1 MASEADAATAAIELA
16 GRHRIDIHRGDGGDT
31 LELIAGDGKLLLA
44 IEISERGPV
53 LRFDG
58 PSLTIRASGEV
69 AVTADRLALRGE
81 SGLKLTSGGD
91 LEIAAQGDLRTTART
106 QTILADLGDVR
117 IDAND
122 DVRLDGERVLV
133 NCT

>member
-1 MASEADAATAAIELA
+1 MASAIELA
-16 GRHRIDIHRGDGGDT
+16 GRHRIDIHRGDGSDT
-31 LELIAGDGKLLLA
+31 VELIAGDGKLLLA
-44 IEISERGPV
+44 IEIGERGPV

-58 PSLTIRASGEV
+58 PSLTIRASGEI

-81 SGLKLTSGGD
+81 SGLSLASGGD
-91 LEIAAQGDLRTTART
+91 LEIAAKGDLRTTART
-106 QTILADLGDVR
+106 QQINAELGDVR

>member
-1 MASEADAATAAIELA
+1 MADERAATSAIELA
-16 GRHRIDIHRGDGGDT
+16 GRHRIDIFRGESGDT
-31 LELIAGDGKLLLA
+31 VELVAGDGKLVLA
-44 IEISERGPV
+44 IEIGADGPV

-58 PSLTIRASGEV
+58 PSLTIRSGGALTVE
-69 AVTADRLALRGE
+69 AQRLALRGE
-81 SGLKLTSGGD
+81 HGLTLSTGGD
-91 LEIAAQGDLRTTART
+91 LEISAAGDLRTTGRT
-106 QTILADLGDVR
+106 QQINAELGDVR